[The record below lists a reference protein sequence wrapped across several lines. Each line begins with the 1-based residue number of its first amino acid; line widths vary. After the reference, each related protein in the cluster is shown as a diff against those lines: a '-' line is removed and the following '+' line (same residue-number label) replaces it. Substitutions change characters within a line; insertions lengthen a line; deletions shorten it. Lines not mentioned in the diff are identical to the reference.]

1 MRNKVIAA
9 GHICLDITPAI
20 PERAGLALEA
30 ILAPGRLT
38 QVGQASVHTGG
49 AVANTGLAMR
59 TFGLD
64 VSLMGKIGDDAL
76 GGLVRGLL
84 RRYGAADGLIVDQ
97 NATTSYSVV
106 LAVPGVDRVFLHHS
120 GANDAFSA
128 ADIPDAVLREA
139 ALLHFGYP
147 PLMRGMY
154 ADTGAELVRL
164 LRRAKDCGVATA
176 LDMAAVDSA
185 SEAGQADWREI
196 LARALPYVDFFLP
209 SVEELCFMLDRQRLH
224 TWQERAAGGE
234 VTEALGVYADV
245 RPLADQCMALG
256 AKVLLIKCG
265 APGLY
270 YRTAAQERLS
280 TSPLLHGRDEWADR
294 EGFEQSYLPDRVLSG
309 TGAGDTAIA
318 AFLSAVLLGRP
329 FARCVQLAAAAGA
342 ACVAAYDAVSGL
354 PSLPELERRI
364 DDGWPKRGG
373 YTYKF

>member
-1 MRNKVIAA
+1 MRNRVIVA

-20 PERAGLALEA
+20 PESTGLAPEA

-49 AVANTGLAMR
+49 AVANTGLAMKK
-59 TFGLD
+59 FGLD

-76 GGLVRGLL
+76 GGLVHGLL
-84 RRYGAADGLIVDQ
+84 GRYGAADGLIVDR
-97 NATTSYSVV
+97 NASTSYSVV
-106 LAVPGVDRVFLHHS
+106 LAVPGVDRVFLHHP

-128 ADIPDAVLREA
+128 ADIPDATLREA

-147 PLMRGMY
+147 PLMRSMY
-154 ADTGAELVRL
+154 ANDGAELVRL
-164 LRRAKDCGVATA
+164 LRRAKDCGAATA
-176 LDMAAVDSA
+176 LDMAAVDPA
-185 SEAGQADWREI
+185 SEAAQADWREI
-196 LARALPYVDFFLP
+196 LTRALPYVDFFLP
-209 SVEELCFMLDRQRLH
+209 SVEELCFMLDRERLH
-224 TWQERAAGGE
+224 AWQKRAAGGE
-234 VTEALGVYADV
+234 VTEALDIRADV

-256 AKVLLIKCG
+256 AKLLLIKCG

-270 YRTAAQERLS
+270 YRTAAQERLDA
-280 TSPLLHGRDEWADR
+280 SPLLRGRDGWEDR

-318 AFLSAVLLGRP
+318 AFLSAMLLGCP

-354 PSLPELERRI
+354 PSLPELEHRL
-364 DDGWPKRGG
+364 DGGWPKRGG
-373 YTYKF
+373 CACEF